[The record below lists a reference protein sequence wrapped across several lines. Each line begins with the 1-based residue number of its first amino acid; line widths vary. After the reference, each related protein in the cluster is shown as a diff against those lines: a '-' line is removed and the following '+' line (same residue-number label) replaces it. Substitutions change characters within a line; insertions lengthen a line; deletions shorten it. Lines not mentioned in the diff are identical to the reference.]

1 MKVTHEQW
9 CILDHTLTR
18 AANRRYCGDSPAMQW
33 LVKRGLMTSL
43 GKTGWCPDEFFT
55 ITGKG
60 REAHGEKDIAPSCGC
75 GDFVE

>member
-1 MKVTHEQW
+1 
-9 CILDHTLTR
+9 
-18 AANRRYCGDSPAMQW
+18 MQW